1 MIENLQDE
9 LYQLENKQ
17 TKAFLTMPQDFL
29 QSTWK
34 IEYAKSNNI
43 GATSTDDINQSILV
57 ALRTFSN
64 LKKEKERNFLH
75 QGDNF
80 QSCNYWISWQNS

>member
-17 TKAFLTMPQDFL
+17 TKTFLTMPQDFL
-29 QSTWK
+29 QNTWK
-34 IEYAKSNNI
+34 IEYVKSNNI
-43 GATSTDDINQSILV
+43 GVTSTDDINQSILA

-64 LKKEKERNFLH
+64 LKKKKRKWNFLH

-80 QSCNYWISWQNS
+80 QSCNYWISW